1 MKGQLKPYVH
11 PSPMGSE
18 DTSSSWVYPTLPLS
32 AQLSSSAQSLT
43 VWEGGPLLPDQA
55 HRILCAKF
63 SSPGLPK
70 HLMHMQKLCDHGSTG
85 PGYQAQEGPGA
96 KLPQLLRAPSLVV
109 PPAHSPKG
117 AATPALAA
125 VRTCGP
131 AQEPSSQFSRTC
143 TGPKL
148 SPPQSFTGETNKIV
162 FV

>member
-1 MKGQLKPYVH
+1 MKGQLKPSVH

-32 AQLSSSAQSLT
+32 AQLFSSAQSLT
-43 VWEGGPLLPDQA
+43 VWEGDPLLPDQA

-96 KLPQLLRAPSLVV
+96 KLTPGPQGPFSGRTSSPLSKRCSHPSTCCCQDTWANTRA
-109 PPAHSPKG
+109 
-117 AATPALAA
+117 
-125 VRTCGP
+125 
-131 AQEPSSQFSRTC
+131 Q
-143 TGPKL
+143 
-148 SPPQSFTGETNKIV
+148 QSV
-162 FV
+162 LQDLHRP